1 MDTSF
6 LSELNWIAIFC
17 GALGYFM
24 LGAIWY
30 SKIGFSKQWI
40 AYTKIDMSDPSAT
53 KGVAMI
59 MISSV
64 VLMFVSSLGIA
75 ILNDRLNLI
84 GGWKSGLKLGLLTGL
99 FFGASAISISYLYE
113 KRPMGLHLI
122 NGLYT
127 ILGNIIA
134 AIIICSWD

>member
-6 LSELNWIAIFC
+6 CSELNWIAIFC

-40 AYTKIDMSDPSAT
+40 AYTKIDMSDPAAT

-84 GGWKSGLKLGLLTGL
+84 GGWKSGLKAGFVNRIVFRCFRHQYFIPL
-99 FFGASAISISYLYE
+99 
-113 KRPMGLHLI
+113 
-122 NGLYT
+122 
-127 ILGNIIA
+127 
-134 AIIICSWD
+134 